1 MASPAGFKRLTKEY
15 QRIQEEPVPYIIT
28 RPTEANILEWY
39 YVIQGP
45 PDTDYEGGQYLGKV
59 VFPSQYPYAPPNIR
73 MLTPSGRFLPD
84 TRLCLSISDYHPESW
99 NPSWGMGTIMTG
111 LLSFMTGTE
120 HSTGCDTATNAFGR
134 KKLAQES
141 HAWNARNE
149 QFRKW
154 FETKEN
160 VEKCM
165 STAIKSDKG
174 DKKKTETK
182 ETRAVA
188 PAASSSASSSSS
200 EKHKKP
206 EVIDLD
212 DSPPSTP
219 RVKKKKKPEVQGDT
233 EFEPILLD

>member
-15 QRIQEEPVPYIIT
+15 QRIQDEPVPYILT

-120 HSTGCDTATNAFGR
+120 QTTGCDTATNSFGR

-141 HAWNARNE
+141 HAWNQRNE
-149 QFRKW
+149 HFRRW
-154 FETKEN
+154 FETKQHVEQCMKSGEN
-160 VEKCM
+160 K
-165 STAIKSDKG
+165 A
-174 DKKKTETK
+174 KKTVTK
-182 ETRAVA
+182 ETTTTPVVT
-188 PAASSSASSSSS
+188 PAAAAAPS
-200 EKHKKP
+200 EKHKP

-219 RVKKKKKPEVQGDT
+219 RVKKKKKPEEVQGGDS

>member
-15 QRIQEEPVPYIIT
+15 QRIQEEPVPYILT

-59 VFPSQYPYAPPNIR
+59 VFPSGYPYAPPNIR

-111 LLSFMTGTE
+111 LLSFMTGSE
-120 HSTGCDTATNAFGR
+120 HSTGCDTATNSFGR
-134 KKLAQES
+134 KKLAAES
-141 HAWNARNE
+141 HSWNARNE
-149 QFRKW
+149 HFKKW
-154 FETKEN
+154 FETKER
-160 VEKCM
+160 VEEGM
-165 STAIKSDKG
+165 AAAIKKSKC
-174 DKKKTETK
+174 EK
-182 ETRAVA
+182 ESASA
-188 PAASSSASSSSS
+188 SKASSEESNAS
-200 EKHKKP
+200 EKHKQP
-206 EVIDLD
+206 EIIDLD
-212 DSPPSTP
+212 ASPPSTP
-219 RVKKKKKPEVQGDT
+219 RLKKKKKPEVVGDS

>member
-15 QRIQEEPVPYIIT
+15 QRIQDEPVPYILT

-73 MLTPSGRFLPD
+73 MLTPNGRFLPD

-99 NPSWGMGTIMTG
+99 NPSWGMGTILTG

-120 HSTGCDTATNAFGR
+120 HSTGCDTATNSFGR

-141 HAWNARNE
+141 HAWNQRNPLF
-149 QFRKW
+149 QKW
-154 FETKEN
+154 FESKEE
-160 VEKCM
+160 VEQGMAVGLKKCGGKDEKKDKEVTN
-165 STAIKSDKG
+165 TAA
-174 DKKKTETK
+174 T
-182 ETRAVA
+182 
-188 PAASSSASSSSS
+188 SATPSPSVT
-200 EKHKKP
+200 KHKKP
-206 EVIDLD
+206 EVVDLD

-219 RVKKKKKPEVQGDT
+219 RVKKKKKPVEGDS